1 MAPNVDAK
9 ILIIFQSN
17 AYFVAKIIVYSAE
30 LCYLCIH
37 IYVRR
42 GKLLA
47 VGRDFLCKSPDG

>member
-1 MAPNVDAK
+1 MVPNVDAK

-47 VGRDFLCKSPDG
+47 VGRDFLC